1 MKISLIAAM
10 DKNRV
15 IGKAGQLIWHLP
27 ADLRFFKTKTIGK
40 PVIMGRKTFE
50 SIGRALP
57 ERKNIIITR
66 QTNFNPSDCEV
77 VHSLQE
83 ALDNASDAEEVMIIG
98 GAEIFNQSLEFAD
111 QMFLTL
117 IDHEFEGDS
126 YFPEW
131 DEEEWKVVTE
141 EFHPADDK
149 NLYDF
154 RLVYLVRR

>member
-83 ALDNASDAEEVMIIG
+83 ALANASDAEEVMIIG

-149 NLYDF
+149 NPYDF

>member
-15 IGKAGQLIWHLP
+15 IGKEGKLIWHLP

-40 PVIMGRKTFE
+40 PIIMGRRTFE
-50 SIGRALP
+50 SIGRPLP
-57 ERKNIIITR
+57 ERKNIIVTH

-83 ALDNASDAEEVMIIG
+83 ALANASDAEEVMIIG
-98 GAEIFNQSLEFAD
+98 GAEIFKQSIEFAD

-131 DEEEWKVVTE
+131 EKEEWEVVTE
-141 EFHPADDK
+141 EFHPSDDK
-149 NLYDF
+149 NPYDF
-154 RLVYLVRR
+154 RLVYLVRK